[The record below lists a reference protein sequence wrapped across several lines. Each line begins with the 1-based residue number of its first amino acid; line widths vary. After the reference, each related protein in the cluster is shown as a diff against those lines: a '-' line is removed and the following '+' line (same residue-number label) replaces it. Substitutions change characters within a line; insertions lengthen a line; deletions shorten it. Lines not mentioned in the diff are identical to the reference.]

1 MCVLPDADSGCLA
14 ATRHAAQDRGVA
26 RRRRRQARDT
36 RRLSLRTGD
45 RGSERRVRRYR
56 QSCGAHGRP
65 RQGHADHHHAGDGR
79 EALAGAA
86 GVDPQNRR
94 AVGQG
99 QGRRHRGLRSD
110 LAGRRGPHDDDA
122 VDRRRRGAHRASS
135 DARRAE
141 ARAGAGELDRLAG
154 PRRRAARSF
163 SPIAKH
169 RACTPASSAA
179 ATSSSWS
186 IRAPTA
192 PSSRSREKRK
202 SPCGARR

>member
-14 ATRHAAQDRGVA
+14 ATEMQLKIAALPAVADVKRAIRVGFHAGPVIEEASDVFGDTVNLAA
-26 RRRRRQARDT
+26 RMAGLAKGMQIIT
-36 RRLSLRTGD
+36 TQVTVERLSAPLRAST
-45 RGSERRVRRYR
+45 RKI
-56 QSCGAHGRP
+56 A
-65 RQGHADHHHAGDGR
+65 
-79 EALAGAA
+79 AL
-86 GVDPQNRR
+86 
-94 AVGQG
+94 VGQG

-122 VDRRRRGAHRASS
+122 VDRRRRGPQRASS

-141 ARAGAGELDRLAG
+141 ARAGAGELDRIAG

-163 SPIAKH
+163 WPTA
-169 RACTPASSAA
+169 RLPACTPASSAA

-192 PSSRSREKRK
+192 PSSRSGEKPK
-202 SPCGARR
+202 SRCGARR